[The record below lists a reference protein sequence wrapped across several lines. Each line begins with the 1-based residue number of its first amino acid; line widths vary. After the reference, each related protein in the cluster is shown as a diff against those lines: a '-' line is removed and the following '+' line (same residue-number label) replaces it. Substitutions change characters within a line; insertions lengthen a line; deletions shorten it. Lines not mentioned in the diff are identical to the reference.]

1 MSKIKTPN
9 EIIKDAYVGEV
20 ITGFEF
26 GQNEPGTRSVTL
38 PQKITDAFFY
48 FDGEDAGVMLI
59 LENGESVFLYDN
71 ESMISNEQK

>member
-1 MSKIKTPN
+1 MKFKTPN

-26 GQNEPGTRSVTL
+26 GQNEPGNRSVTL
-38 PQKITDAFFY
+38 PQRITDAFFD
-48 FDGEDAGVMLI
+48 FNGEDSGVMLI

-71 ESMISNEQK
+71 ESIIGN